1 MKKGGLILSDYSKN
15 LIEKYGKGVQIILY
29 STVLGQALEE
39 VNSAL

>member
-15 LIEKYGKGVQIILY
+15 LIEKYGKGVHIILY
-29 STVLGQALEE
+29 STVLDQALKE